1 MLLIKTDVP
10 MGYNGQNKMKN
21 KKRIALFIGML
32 LSVQFLASC
41 GMTRDSYEG
50 FREGWNMTT
59 PEEWHL

>member
-1 MLLIKTDVP
+1 MV
-10 MGYNGQNKMKN
+10 YNGQNKMKN

-41 GMTRDSYEG
+41 GMTRASYEG